1 MNEVC
6 KSSQSVVRNCFF
18 AAEPWA
24 VDVMSIT
31 NCKIM
36 VKIITGFSCLL
47 KIWNWK
53 HMTLINVP

>member
-47 KIWNWK
+47 KI
-53 HMTLINVP
+53 